1 MLVSTHVTNL
11 VSRPEAR
18 RWVIT
23 INNYHWQLEDED
35 IAKLTNCTYFISGEE
50 VGENGT
56 PHLQCYAEFS
66 SPVRMTALRKVLG
79 PGHFEVSRG
88 TPKQASSY
96 CKKEGDYEEWGEL
109 SEGQGARNDLKRLR
123 ESIKDGATDL
133 DLIEDDLTLTC
144 FAKYPRFV
152 DRARIAYKIPEPE
165 IFRDDI
171 RVIFMVGKT
180 GTGKS
185 SYAREL
191 FPDAYWKDQSKWW
204 HGYTGQKVV
213 IWDEFF
219 GGCCTPT
226 EFNKVC
232 DRYPHRVEN
241 KGGFVPLEA
250 EIIIIISNWLPMD
263 WWSDRTRISLPA
275 LYRRFSEICYCPE
288 LGIRETFLEWEP
300 FWERVRIN
308 R

>member
-1 MLVSTHVTNL
+1 MLDDDD
-11 VSRPEAR
+11 
-18 RWVIT
+18 
-23 INNYHWQLEDED
+23 INAL
-35 IAKLTNCTYFISGEE
+35 KNCTYFICALEEGGETH
-50 VGENGT
+50 T

-66 SPVRMTALRKVLG
+66 SPVRMTAMRKILG
-79 PGHFEVSRG
+79 NGHFEVSRG
-88 TPKQASSY
+88 TPKQASDY
-96 CKKEGDYEEWGEL
+96 CRKGTGDPHNPETWDADVDEWGEL
-109 SEGQGARNDLKRLR
+109 SGGQGVRNDLKPFR
-123 ESIKDGATDL
+123 EAIKRGATDL
-133 DLIEDDLTLTC
+133 ELIEDDDLLPL

-152 DRARIAYKIPEPE
+152 DRARIAYKIPGPE
-165 IFRDDI
+165 IFRDGI

-204 HGYTGQKVV
+204 PGYTGQKVV

-232 DRYPHRVEN
+232 DRYPHNVEH
-241 KGGFVPLEA
+241 KGGSVPLEA
-250 EIIIIISNWLPMD
+250 ETIVIISNWLPMD
-263 WWSDRTRISLPA
+263 WWSEKTRVSLPA
-275 LYRRFSEICYCPE
+275 LYRRFTEICYCPE
-288 LGIRETFLEWEP
+288 LGERETFVDWEP

-308 R
+308 RS